1 MQFERREIV
10 TPGGV
15 RRVLVVT
22 AEADTVFGTEKLAM
36 LRANSDLTTFDE
48 IARRVEQGDTP
59 HAVCVRGRGPDG
71 SGQFRMAP
79 SLDDDELDEL
89 GYRLLRALMPGV
101 RRVISAGVVLVA
113 AVELRVREQAALRA
127 GAARLLARVR
137 QAANDPT
144 EREVATDTQ
153 RIIEHHLVWSGAGLE
168 TALEELLPTRLD
180 QHPIGDRQAGR
191 RKPETDRQ
199 LA

>member
-1 MQFERREIV
+1 MQFERREIL
-10 TPGGV
+10 TPGGT

-22 AEADTVFGTEKLAM
+22 AQADTVFGAEKLAE
-36 LRANSDLTTFDE
+36 LRTNNDLTTFNE
-48 IARRVEQGDTP
+48 IVAQAGSGDLP
-59 HAVCVRGRGPDG
+59 DAVCIRGRGCDG

-89 GYRLLRALMPGV
+89 GYRLLRGMMPGLRRIV
-101 RRVISAGVVLVA
+101 RSGVVLVA

-144 EREVATDTQ
+144 ERETAGETQ
-153 RIIEHHLVWSGAGLE
+153 RVIEHHLLWSGVGLE
-168 TALEELLPTRLD
+168 TALEELLPSRID
-180 QHPIGDRQAGR
+180 EYRRGR
-191 RKPETDRQ
+191 CGTLKKPETNLQ